1 MFGDPHYKTFDGK
14 VFNFQGSCKYLLTK
28 DCSVKEANSS
38 NAFSI
43 RITNDAR
50 DTVAYRWT
58 LPSSTF
64 IFRTAL
70 SENKQKFLYFPFDY
84 EIFSWLRTVTV
95 RMGTTKVSLLQKMRV
110 KVDGKKVTLP
120 YIKLGVLSV
129 MRDGYRVILRTN
141 GGEWILISEG
151 VREGIKKPSHGIRL
165 LMRFWCR

>member
-58 LPSSTF
+58 LPSNTF

-70 SENKQKFLYFPFDY
+70 SEN
-84 EIFSWLRTVTV
+84 
-95 RMGTTKVSLLQKMRV
+95 
-110 KVDGKKVTLP
+110 
-120 YIKLGVLSV
+120 
-129 MRDGYRVILRTN
+129 
-141 GGEWILISEG
+141 
-151 VREGIKKPSHGIRL
+151 
-165 LMRFWCR
+165 

>member
-50 DTVAYRWT
+50 DTVAYRWP
-58 LPSSTF
+58 LPSNTF

-70 SENKQKFLYFPFDY
+70 SEN
-84 EIFSWLRTVTV
+84 
-95 RMGTTKVSLLQKMRV
+95 
-110 KVDGKKVTLP
+110 
-120 YIKLGVLSV
+120 
-129 MRDGYRVILRTN
+129 
-141 GGEWILISEG
+141 
-151 VREGIKKPSHGIRL
+151 
-165 LMRFWCR
+165 